1 MSSRREARERAL
13 QALYAFTVGGDDA
26 DHVIETIID
35 DSMGN
40 DKVARDFAKKLF
52 LKSLDTTEL
61 ADELVSSYTKNWELS
76 RIALVDRL
84 LLRLA
89 ICEMIHFKDIPPKVS
104 INEAIEGAKRFSTE
118 KSGQFINGI
127 LDAVLIDLHKQGKLN
142 KKGRGLIGMEALLGK
157 KPEADG

>member
-104 INEAIEGAKRFSTE
+104 INEAIEVSKRFSTE

-127 LDAVLIDLHKQGKLN
+127 LDAVLID
-142 KKGRGLIGMEALLGK
+142 
-157 KPEADG
+157 